1 MNSLKDSHD
10 EEGVRHILGAQ
21 GHLVGDDEVKDILS
35 LLNMLNGGLRE
46 LSLDELSQ
54 ITGS

>member
-10 EEGVRHILGAQ
+10 EESVRHILEAQ
-21 GHLVGDDEVKDILS
+21 GHFVDDDEVKDILS

>member
-10 EEGVRHILGAQ
+10 EESGRHILEAQ
-21 GHLVGDDEVKDILS
+21 GHRVGDDEVKDILS

>member
-10 EEGVRHILGAQ
+10 EESVRHILEAQ
-21 GHLVGDDEVKDILS
+21 GHLFGDDEVKDILS

>member
-1 MNSLKDSHD
+1 MNCLKDSND
-10 EEGVRHILGAQ
+10 EESVRHILEVQ
-21 GHLVGDDEVKDILS
+21 GHRVGDDEVKDILS

>member
-10 EEGVRHILGAQ
+10 EEGVRHILEAQ

>member
-1 MNSLKDSHD
+1 MNCLKDSND
-10 EEGVRHILGAQ
+10 EESVRHILEAQ
-21 GHLVGDDEVKDILS
+21 GHRVGDDEVKDILS

>member
-10 EEGVRHILGAQ
+10 EESVRHILEVQ
-21 GHLVGDDEVKDILS
+21 GHRVGDDEVKDILS

>member
-10 EEGVRHILGAQ
+10 EESVRHLLEAQ
-21 GHLVGDDEVKDILS
+21 GHLVDDDEVKDILS

>member
-10 EEGVRHILGAQ
+10 EESVRHILEAH
-21 GHLVGDDEVKDILS
+21 GHRVGDDEVKDILS

>member
-10 EEGVRHILGAQ
+10 EESVRHILEAQ
-21 GHLVGDDEVKDILS
+21 DHRVGDDEVKDILS
-35 LLNMLNGGLRE
+35 LLNMLSGGLRE

>member
-1 MNSLKDSHD
+1 MNSLKDSND
-10 EEGVRHILGAQ
+10 EESVRHKLEAQ

>member
-10 EEGVRHILGAQ
+10 EERVRHILEAQ
-21 GHLVGDDEVKDILS
+21 GHRVGDDEVKDILS